1 MHVLHVLDPSL
12 VGVALV
18 IVCVCHRVTER
29 DIGHA
34 VSKGCGDF
42 EQLQDE
48 LRVGT
53 ACGACLEC
61 ARRTFE
67 ACGAET
73 APSRPRRIQVFT
85 DARA

>member
-1 MHVLHVLDPSL
+1 MHALDPSL
-12 VGVALV
+12 AGVVLV
-18 IVCVCHRVTER
+18 IVCLCHRVTER

-34 VSKGCGDF
+34 VSGGCGDF

-61 ARRTFE
+61 ARGTFE
-67 ACGAET
+67 SCGAEA
-73 APSRPRRIQVFT
+73 APSRLRRIQVIA